1 MTTATLASI
10 SNSEVQ
16 AATEE
21 LTTNQTSATL
31 QRTPLTRR
39 RLPFSV
45 VAKPTGA
52 ACNLD
57 CQYCFF
63 LSKELLYNAQRQ
75 QMSEATL
82 ERYVAEY
89 LAASPDG
96 EVTMLWQGG
105 EPTLRGLPFYRRLIE
120 LCEQYRRPNQ
130 HVVHAMQT
138 NGTLIDEEWAEFLHK
153 HDVLVGVSIDGPA
166 ECHDAYRLNRAGRGT
181 HSMVIRGWR
190 RLQDA
195 GVRCNIL
202 CTVHHA
208 NERHPLEVYRYFRDE
223 LGADYLQFIPIV
235 ERVDPEQ
242 LNRVEHGGWRA
253 TGTRRNTNNSG
264 QGGSC
269 HQVGLLYRQ
278 HGDAVTSRSVK
289 PEAYGDFLNTIFD
302 EWITHDVG
310 RVFVQDFDAALGAL
324 FGQYSVCVH
333 APECGTNMALE
344 FNGDVYACDHWVEP
358 DWLVGNINDSDFASL
373 AGTPL
378 MQQFS
383 LKKHAQLPDR
393 CCTCPFLRMCNGG
406 CPKDRF
412 VSPDAMAGNDTVAAK
427 TAETTNGASQNLQNY
442 LCPGFAKFYGHIR
455 PDMIGMAR
463 LLRAGRAPYE
473 IMNPDVRAKV
483 RAKTT
488 R

>member
-1 MTTATLASI
+1 MTTATLTPIAGKG
-10 SNSEVQ
+10 Q
-16 AATEE
+16 RRTEAG
-21 LTTNQTSATL
+21 LRSA
-31 QRTPLTRR
+31 PLNRR
-39 RLPFSV
+39 RIPFSI

-63 LSKELLYNAQRQ
+63 LSKELLYSAQRQ
-75 QMSEATL
+75 RMTDETL

-105 EPTLRGLPFYRRLIE
+105 EPTLRGVPFYRRMIE
-120 LCEQYRRPNQ
+120 LCERYRRPRQ

-138 NGTLIDEEWAEFLHK
+138 NGTLIDAEWADFLHE

-166 ECHDAYRLNRAGRGT
+166 ECHDAYRINRAGRGT
-181 HSMVIRGWR
+181 HEKVVRGWNTLR
-190 RLQDA
+190 EA

-208 NERHPLEVYRYFRDE
+208 NEGHPLEVYRYFRDE

-235 ERVDPEQ
+235 ERVDPEA
-242 LNRVEHGGWRA
+242 LERVEHGGWRA
-253 TGTRRNTNNSG
+253 TGTKKAECGRGARNDVCDGALAGVRDDARDDAN
-264 QGGSC
+264 QGDGENGG
-269 HQVGLLYRQ
+269 VGLLYRQ
-278 HGDAVTSRSVK
+278 HGDAVTSRSTK

-302 EWITHDVG
+302 EWVAHDVG

-333 APECGTNMALE
+333 APECGSNMALE

-358 DWLVGNINDSDFASL
+358 DWLVGNIHDDDFATL
-373 AGTPL
+373 AETPV
-378 MQQFS
+378 MRRFA
-383 LKKHAQLPDR
+383 LKKHAQLTDQCR
-393 CCTCPFLRMCNGG
+393 RCPFLRMCNGG

-412 VSPDAMAGNDTVAAK
+412 VR
-427 TAETTNGASQNLQNY
+427 TADGESGQNY
-442 LCPGFAKFYGHIR
+442 LCPGFSKFYRHIR
-455 PDMIGMAR
+455 PDIIGMAR

-473 IMNPDVRAKV
+473 IMDPRVREQVRAKASGAS
-483 RAKTT
+483 R
-488 R
+488 